1 VFASVQHRGNGRP
14 SAPQVNMAPLMDL
27 VFILL
32 IFFLVTATFV
42 RDTGIQV
49 ERPQATWS
57 DAVDAR
63 SLRIGLAAS
72 GAIYVE
78 GQRTDLAALRERIER
93 FVTDERDGSV
103 ILIPDRKTSAG
114 RLVEVMDAAK
124 LAGARELAVATRRKE
139 RR

>member
-1 VFASVQHRGNGRP
+1 VFSSVQRRGNGTP
-14 SAPQVNMAPLMDL
+14 SAAQVNMAPLMDL

-49 ERPQATWS
+49 ERPRATWS

-63 SLRIGLAAS
+63 SLRIGIAAS

-78 GQRTDLAALRERIER
+78 GRRTDLAALRERIER

-103 ILIPDRKTSAG
+103 TLIPDRETSAG

-124 LAGARELAVATRRKE
+124 LAGAKELAVATRRKGQ
-139 RR
+139 R

>member
-1 VFASVQHRGNGRP
+1 MFQSVQRRGNGTP

-42 RDTGIQV
+42 RDTGISV
-49 ERPQATWS
+49 ERPRATWS
-57 DAVDAR
+57 DSVDAR
-63 SLRIGLAAS
+63 SLRIGIAAS
-72 GAIYVE
+72 GALYVE
-78 GQRTDLAALRERIER
+78 GQSTDLAALRERIKR
-93 FVTDERDGSV
+93 FVADERDGSV
-103 ILIPDRKTSAG
+103 ILIPDRRTSAG

-124 LAGARELAVATRRKE
+124 LAGAGELAVATRRKE

>member
-1 VFASVQHRGNGRP
+1 
-14 SAPQVNMAPLMDL
+14 MAPLMDL

-124 LAGARELAVATRRKE
+124 LAGAKELAVATRRKG